1 MKADYGIDAPGL
13 VRTFFLVGVASGG
26 IAALCFAMSDAWW
39 TWAVGFAASIISA
52 YALFMGCMMIFESRV
67 VKLRDREHI
76 LNLIDWRG
84 DEAVLDVGCGRGLM
98 MVGAARRVPKG
109 YATGVDIWSGH
120 DQSGNGADAAR
131 SNATIEGVADR
142 VKVKTA
148 DMCEMP
154 FGDHSFDVI
163 VSAWAV
169 HNVALLDDRRRA
181 LAEMVRVLKP
191 GGTILLTDI
200 EKHAEYAA
208 ELATITGGMTDLII
222 LSPAAHR
229 FRMAVSFGSFGPAT
243 VRFPTKAT
251 R

>member
-1 MKADYGIDAPGL
+1 MKPDYGIDAPGL

-26 IAALCFAMSDAWW
+26 IAALCFAMSDVWW
-39 TWAVGFAASIISA
+39 VWALGFAASIMAA
-52 YALFMGCMMIFESRV
+52 YSLFMGCMMIFESRV
-67 VKLRDREHI
+67 VKLRDRERI
-76 LNLIDWRG
+76 LNLVDWRG

-98 MVGAARRVPKG
+98 MVGAARRVPNG
-109 YATGVDIWSGH
+109 YATGVDIWSDC
-120 DQSGNGADAAR
+120 DQSDNGADSARANAA
-131 SNATIEGVADR
+131 IEGVADR
-142 VKVKTA
+142 IRVETA

-169 HNVALLDDRRRA
+169 HNVALSDDRRRA

-200 EKHAEYAA
+200 EKYDEYAA
-208 ELATITGGMTDLII
+208 ELAGFSGGMTDLII

-229 FRMAVSFGSFGPAT
+229 FRMAVSFGSFAPAT
-243 VRFPTKAT
+243 VRFHAKAA
-251 R
+251 